1 MLNVEHIRKDF
12 PILGRTV
19 KGKRF
24 VYLDSA
30 ATSQKPLAVIEAEVD
45 FYRRYN
51 ANVHR
56 GVYTV
61 SEEATAAYE
70 TAREK
75 VCDFIHARRR
85 EGLVFTRNA
94 TEAINLVASSWGRTN
109 LKAGDEI
116 LLSQMEH
123 HSNLVP
129 WQLISQQTGA
139 VLKFIPLTG
148 DGRLDMEKLP
158 GLLSK
163 RTKFVSV
170 VHVSNSLG
178 TINPVRNIIDAA
190 HSVGALV
197 LIDASQSVQHLG
209 VNVKELDCD
218 FIAFSGHK
226 MLGPTG
232 IGVLWGKPAILDA
245 MPPYQGGGEMISE
258 VQLERSTYRELPG
271 KFEAGTPNIAGAI
284 GLGAAVDYLSAIGL
298 EEIRRH
304 EQGLIAYALDQIDAL
319 GEVEIYGPRPDR
331 GGVVSFNV
339 VGVHPH
345 DVATIL
351 DEYGVAV
358 RAGHHCT
365 QPLMRWL
372 DVPATVRASVYLYT
386 TKDDLDQLVV
396 GLKKVKEVFSSVT
409 V

>member
-1 MLNVEHIRKDF
+1 MLNVEHIRRDF